1 MRKRSMKKSMR
12 RLRDVERLAFD
23 GPGGATEDTENTEI
37 NTEQCNKYLFR
48 VFSVEPSGS
57 LTMRILSFRED

>member
-37 NTEQCNKYLFR
+37 NTEKFLFGIFSVQPS
-48 VFSVEPSGS
+48 VFSVSS
-57 LTMRILSFRED
+57 VALLRLIA